1 MKKLV
6 LFFLSTIVS
15 IYILGNGGP
24 IDGCAVYKTGDIILI
39 NYPDINIIKED
50 LNIKIV
56 DDYSYVNVCYKLKN
70 NSYENNKITYGFP
83 VDFRR
88 DDLHYDFV
96 WLDEYVPEIEF
107 YLNNKSLE
115 IKHQVDYS
123 ISEVKSLFY
132 KNTNDEVRRS
142 WYIVDFEIPK
152 DSTVTLM
159 VKYKIK
165 NGYEDWGYSK
175 NFFPV
180 LNDRYFI
187 YDFSPAKNWGDGSIT
202 EFNITID
209 AQDII
214 NKEGEINISGIE
226 LTENSG
232 IYSASIKKFD
242 LDKAPDMVI
251 SYNCNNFKLSQYIK
265 QYLLPRNYI
274 KEIKSSSN
282 LSPEHSDKNMFDFD
296 FNTTWVSRGKNNG
309 IGEKIEIKLNK
320 SPLSLIGLINGNMK
334 DSNSYYDYSR
344 VKKVRIDLECVD
356 YRDSTKTIK
365 ETNEIQLDDIK
376 YSKNNN
382 DNFVKMVS
390 IIRDYGDG
398 LTKVNKIT
406 ITILD
411 VYKGNKYPNI
421 CITEILLLAYV

>member
-1 MKKLV
+1 MKKVIL
-6 LFFLSTIVS
+6 LFSFL
-15 IYILGNGGP
+15 ILTVCLWGNGGP

-320 SPLSLIGLINGNMK
+320 SPLSSIGLINGNMI

-344 VKKVRIDLECVD
+344 AKKVRIDLEIVD
-356 YRDSTKTIK
+356 YRDSTKTVTK
-365 ETNEIQLDDIK
+365 TEEMQLDDIK
-376 YSKNNN
+376 YSKINN
-382 DNFVKMVS
+382 DNFAKMVS
-390 IIRDYGDG
+390 TIADYGDG
-398 LTKVNKIT
+398 FTQVNKIT

-421 CITEILLLAYV
+421 CITEILLLAYL

>member
-1 MKKLV
+1 MKKVIL
-6 LFFLSTIVS
+6 LFSFL
-15 IYILGNGGP
+15 ILTVCLWGNGGP
-24 IDGCAVYKTGDIILI
+24 IDACAVYKTGDIVLI
-39 NYPDINIIKED
+39 NNPFVSIVKED
-50 LNIKIV
+50 LYIKV
-56 DDYSYVNVCYKLKN
+56 VEDYSYVNVTYKLKN
-70 NSYENNKITYGFP
+70 ESYESSNITYGFP
-83 VDFRR
+83 VDYRR

-107 YLNNKSLE
+107 YLNSKPLE
-115 IKHQVDYS
+115 IKHQVDYTVR
-123 ISEVKSLFY
+123 EAKSFFY
-132 KNTNDEVRRS
+132 ENSFDEVRRS
-142 WYIVDFEIPK
+142 WYVVDFEIPK

-165 NGYEDWGYSK
+165 NAFEDWANTK
-175 NFFPV
+175 NFFI
-180 LNDRYFI
+180 NYSYRYFI
-187 YDFSPAKNWGDGSIT
+187 YDFSPANNWGDGKIT
-202 EFNITID
+202 AFNITID
-209 AQDII
+209 AQDIL
-214 NKEGEINISGIE
+214 NKDGEINISGIE

-251 SYNCNNFKLSQYIK
+251 SYNCNNFKLSKYIK

-274 KEIKSSSN
+274 KEIKASSN

-376 YSKNNN
+376 YSKINN

-398 LTKVNKIT
+398 LTQIKKIT

>member
-320 SPLSLIGLINGNMK
+320 SPLSSIGLINGNMI

-344 VKKVRIDLECVD
+344 AKKVRIDLEIVD
-356 YRDSTKTIK
+356 YRDSTKTVTK
-365 ETNEIQLDDIK
+365 TEEMQLDDIK
-376 YSKNNN
+376 YSKINN
-382 DNFVKMVS
+382 DNFAKMVS
-390 IIRDYGDG
+390 TIADYGDG
-398 LTKVNKIT
+398 FTQVNKIT

-421 CITEILLLAYV
+421 CITEILLLAYL

>member
-376 YSKNNN
+376 YSKINN

-398 LTKVNKIT
+398 LTQIKKIT

>member
-1 MKKLV
+1 MKKVILLFSFLV
-6 LFFLSTIVS
+6 LTAYLF
-15 IYILGNGGP
+15 GNGGP

-376 YSKNNN
+376 YSKINN